1 MQALAATD
9 PGTSV
14 WTFSPADRTAGS
26 GTGGGR
32 RRPGSTAT
40 TPRPPAGAPTPIP
53 TDLAVD
59 GVDEFLTVFLAR
71 LPVGDAVGEA
81 TIHFH
86 CTDAD
91 GEWLLTRVGDD
102 VVVTREHA
110 KGDVAA
116 RGSASD
122 LALFLWGRVGAD
134 RLEVFGDA
142 AALDRFRS
150 AVKV

>member
-1 MQALAATD
+1 M
-9 PGTSV
+9 
-14 WTFSPADRTAGS
+14 
-26 GTGGGR
+26 
-32 RRPGSTAT
+32 
-40 TPRPPAGAPTPIP
+40 
-53 TDLAVD
+53 
-59 GVDEFLTVFLAR
+59 FLPR
-71 LPVGDAVGEA
+71 LPVGDAIGEA

-91 GEWLLTRVGDD
+91 GEWLITRVGDD

-134 RLEVFGDA
+134 QLEVFGDA
-142 AALDRFRS
+142 AAARPVPERGQGLGARARS
-150 AVKV
+150 VVRTTSPPARIAGAVVVTPCSA